1 MLAPTLTTMP
11 DISLFVY
18 LTPLLIILAIYI
30 SHQKRID
37 RRGRERLVEAKEA
50 GLTEPASIHPHFDL
64 SRCCGSGACIK
75 ACPEKAISLV
85 NGKAML
91 TDPTHCIGHG
101 ACLAACPVEAIE
113 LVFGTEKRGM
123 DIPFVQPTFETNVEN
138 IYIAGELGGMGL
150 IRKAAEQG
158 KQAIDSIRKKK
169 TGNNEYDV
177 IIVGAGPAGLSA
189 SLAAKEHQL
198 KFLTIEQEESLGGAI
213 YKYPRNKVAMTQ
225 PVMLPI
231 VGRVEMYD
239 ISKEELL
246 GFWMRI
252 LRDQQLKVSFNE
264 RMETVTKTAT
274 GFEVKTSKATYRTSS
289 ILLAIG
295 RMGTPRKLDVAGEEQ
310 PKVVY
315 RLTDPEQYSQQHVL
329 VVGGGDSALEAA
341 ISISE
346 QPGTTVTLSY
356 RSEAFGRVKP
366 KNRDRLQ
373 RAEAAKR
380 LTVQLKSS
388 VKEIRK
394 HTVVLELSDKETV
407 EIPNDAVIICAGGV
421 LPTPFLKEIGVMVE
435 THYGKK
441 AVVSSHSSRLS

>member
-1 MLAPTLTTMP
+1 MPNITLL
-11 DISLFVY
+11 IY
-18 LTPLLIILAIYI
+18 LTPLLLILAVYI
-30 SHQKRID
+30 THQRKLN
-37 RRGRERLVEAKEA
+37 RRGRKRLVEAKEA

-64 SRCCGSGACIK
+64 SRCCGSGACVK

-101 ACLAACPVEAIE
+101 ACLAACPVDAID

-123 DIPFVQPTFETNVEN
+123 DIPFVQPSFETNVEN
-138 IYIAGELGGMGL
+138 IFIAGELGGMGL

-158 KQAIDSIRKKK
+158 KQAIDSILKKK
-169 TGNNEYDV
+169 NADNEYDV
-177 IIVGAGPAGLSA
+177 IIIGAGPAGLSA

-198 KFLTIEQEESLGGAI
+198 KFVTIEQEESLGGAI

-225 PVMLPI
+225 PVMLPL

-252 LRDQQLKVSFNE
+252 LRDQQLKVNFSE

-274 GFEVKTSKATYRTSS
+274 GYEVKTSKATYQTTS

-295 RMGTPRKLDVAGEEQ
+295 RMGTPRKLDVEGEEQ

-315 RLTDPEQYSQQHVL
+315 RLTDPEQYRHQHIL

-373 RAEAAKR
+373 QAEAAKR

-388 VKEIRK
+388 VKEIRSN
-394 HTVVLELSDKETV
+394 TVIIELANKEIV
-407 EIPNDAVIICAGGV
+407 EITNDAVIICAGGV

-435 THYGKK
+435 THYGQK
-441 AVVSSHSSRLS
+441 AAVSRSSVRLS

>member
-1 MLAPTLTTMP
+1 MQNINLL
-11 DISLFVY
+11 IY
-18 LTPLLIILAIYI
+18 LTPLLIILAIYVR
-30 SHQKRID
+30 HKKRIN
-37 RRGRERLVEAKEA
+37 RRGKARLREEKEA
-50 GLTEPASIHPHFDL
+50 GLTEPASIHPVINPG
-64 SRCCGSGACIK
+64 RCFGSGACVK
-75 ACPEKAISLV
+75 ACPEKALSIV

-91 TDPTHCIGHG
+91 TDASHCIGHG
-101 ACLAACPVEAIE
+101 ACLTACPTDAIE

-123 DIPFVQPTFETNVEN
+123 DIPFVNPSFETNVNN

-158 KQAIDSIRKKK
+158 KQAIESMLQKKNE
-169 TGNNEYDV
+169 GNEYDV
-177 IIVGAGPAGLSA
+177 VIIGAGPAGLSA

-198 KFLTIEQEESLGGAI
+198 NSITIEQEESLGGAI

-225 PVMLPI
+225 PVELPI

-246 GFWMRI
+246 GFWQRI
-252 LRDQQLKVSFNE
+252 LRDHKLKVNFNE

-274 GFEVKTSKATYRTSS
+274 GYAVKTSKATYQTAN

-295 RMGTPRKLDVAGEEQ
+295 RLGTPRKLDVVGEDQ
-310 PKVVY
+310 AKVVY
-315 RLTDPEQYSQQHVL
+315 RLIDPEQFSQKHVL

-366 KNRDRLQ
+366 KNRERLQ
-373 RAEAAKR
+373 HAEASKR

-388 VKEIRK
+388 VKEIRLD
-394 HTVVLELSDKETV
+394 TVKIELADKKVV
-407 EIPNDAVIICAGGV
+407 EILNEAVIICAGGV

-435 THYGKK
+435 THYGKR
-441 AVVSSHSSRLS
+441 VI